1 MSFLMR
7 ITPVYIV
14 TARRSGVAAL
24 LAMVYLSI
32 FATMALGFYVSANTQ
47 TLVSHTEADSA
58 YALAAAESGSDF
70 MRYQLMNITTPY
82 GTTST
87 NLMSNMAQV
96 LGNEL
101 NGTPNMGAA
110 TVTLAN
116 GAINIPSDTG
126 WITLD
131 KKLKTRFRATITQKP
146 ATSTLIVTV
155 HGGSANTTI
164 TRGVRMEYKQS
175 FRSHVLIGLNSVT
188 MSSSAYTDSYNS
200 SKGAYNPAT
209 AGKNGN
215 ISSDGNITLSNTAKV
230 NGDARPGPLKTVTL
244 NDTASVTGLKLP
256 MSTAITYPS
265 VTLPAGIID
274 LGDVTMSSGVQNVAG
289 GTYLIRNL
297 NLSGTAQINWQG
309 PVTLYI
315 QNSYNVS
322 GNVVINAFQNKP
334 ANRMLYFLPTCT
346 TATWTGSN
354 TCVGD
359 LYAPDTNF
367 NVGGSVQKFGRII
380 AKSINNSSTGGMHAD
395 DALPQPGGMS
405 SYAPDTNTYEEIQ

>member
-1 MSFLMR
+1 MR
-7 ITPVYIV
+7 TTSVYIV
-14 TARRSGVAAL
+14 TASRRGAAAM
-24 LAMVYLSI
+24 LAMLYLSI
-32 FATMALGFYVSANTQ
+32 FASMAVGFYASTNTQ
-47 TLVSHTEADSA
+47 ALVS
-58 YALAAAESGSDF
+58 YAEKDAANALSAAESGSEF
-70 MRYQLMNITTPY
+70 MRYQMMNITLPY
-82 GTTST
+82 GTNTT
-87 NLMSNMAQV
+87 NLMSNTKLV

-101 NGTPNMGAA
+101 NGTPNMG
-110 TVTLAN
+110 TSSVSLAN
-116 GAINIPSDTG
+116 GAINIPSATG

-131 KKLKTRFRATITQKP
+131 SKLKTRFRATITQKP
-146 ATSTLIVTV
+146 GTSTLIVTV
-155 HGGSANTTI
+155 RGGSPSASM
-164 TRGVRMEYKQS
+164 TRAVRMEYKQS

-200 SKGAYNPAT
+200 SKGAYNAAT

-215 ISSDGNITLSNTAKV
+215 IASDGNIVLNNTAKV

-244 NDTASVTGLKLP
+244 NDSATVTGLKLP

-265 VTLPAGIID
+265 VTLPAGVTD
-274 LGDVTMSSGVQNVAG
+274 LGDVTMSSGVQNVPG

-297 NLSGTAQINWQG
+297 NLSGTATINWQG

-322 GNVVINAFQNKP
+322 GSVVINAFQNKP
-334 ANRMLYFLPTCT
+334 ANRVLYFLPTCAN
-346 TATWTGSN
+346 ATWTGSN

-380 AKSINNSSTGGMHAD
+380 AKSINNNSTGGMHAD

>member
-1 MSFLMR
+1 MR
-7 ITPVYIV
+7 ITTVYIV
-14 TARRSGVAAL
+14 TAHRSGVTAI
-24 LAMVYLSI
+24 LAMLYLAI
-32 FATMALGFYVSANTQ
+32 FATMALGFYASTNTQ
-47 TLVSHTEADSA
+47 ALVAHAENDAA
-58 YALAAAESGSDF
+58 NAIAAAESGSEF
-70 MRYQLMNITTPY
+70 MRYQMMNITLPY
-82 GTTST
+82 GTTPT
-87 NLMSNMAQV
+87 NLLANTTLV

-101 NGTPNMGAA
+101 NGTPNMGANSVSMA
-110 TVTLAN
+110 S
-116 GAINIPSDTG
+116 GAINIPSATG

-131 KKLKTRFRATITQKP
+131 SRLKTRFRATITQKP
-146 ATSTLIVTV
+146 ATSTLIITV

-256 MSTAITYPS
+256 MSTAIVYPS
-265 VTLPAGIID
+265 VTLPVGITS
-274 LGDVTMSSGVQNVAG
+274 LGDINISSGTQNLAG

-297 NLSGTAQINWQG
+297 TLSGTATINWTG

-322 GNVVINAFQNKP
+322 GNVVINAYQNNPK
-334 ANRMLYFLPTCT
+334 NRVINFLPTCT
-346 TATWTGSN
+346 TATWTGTN

-359 LYAPDTNF
+359 LYAPNTDF
-367 NVGGSVQKFGRII
+367 VVSGSVQKFGRII

-405 SYAPDTNTYEEIQ
+405 SYAPDATTYEEVQ

>member
-1 MSFLMR
+1 
-7 ITPVYIV
+7 
-14 TARRSGVAAL
+14 VAAL
-24 LAMVYLSI
+24 LAMMYLTI
-32 FATMALGFYVSANTQ
+32 FASMAIGFYASTNTQ
-47 TLVSHTEADSA
+47 AIVSHAEYNAA
-58 YALAAAESGSDF
+58 CALSAAESGSEF
-70 MRYQLMNITTPY
+70 MRYQMMNITLPY
-82 GTTST
+82 GTNPT
-87 NLMSNMAQV
+87 NLMSNAALV

-101 NGTPNMGAA
+101 NGTPNMG
-110 TVTLAN
+110 TSSVSVAN
-116 GAINIPSDTG
+116 GAINIPSPTG

-131 KKLKTRFRATITQKP
+131 SKLKTRFRATITQKP
-146 ATSTLIVTV
+146 GTSTLIITV
-155 HGGSANTTI
+155 RGGSATASMS
-164 TRGVRMEYKQS
+164 RAVRMEYKQS

-215 ISSDGNITLSNTAKV
+215 VASDGNITLSNTAKI

-244 NDTASVTGLKLP
+244 NDSATVTGLKLP

-265 VTLPAGIID
+265 VVLPAGVTN
-274 LGDVTMSSGVQNVAG
+274 LGDVTMSSGTQTLPG

-297 NLSGTAQINWQG
+297 NLSGTANITWTG

-322 GNVVINAFQNKP
+322 GSVVINAYQNKP
-334 ANRMLYFLPTCT
+334 ANRVLYFLPTCT
-346 TATWTGSN
+346 TATWTGTN

-367 NVGGSVQKFGRII
+367 SVGGSVQKFGRII
-380 AKSINNSSTGGMHAD
+380 AKSINNSSSGGMHAD